1 MVNNR
6 PLKGNGKTAYKP
18 GITEVYTSFV
28 DHLWHL
34 WDSVFF
40 AYLQGDK
47 HFGHR
52 TRPSEDD
59 ALLPCV
65 LSAFVAD
72 VRHHDA
78 DLVA

>member
-6 PLKGNGKTAYKP
+6 PLKGNGKTAYKS
-18 GITEVYTSFV
+18 GTAEVYTSFV
-28 DHLWHL
+28 GHLWHL

-47 HFGHR
+47 HFGHKA
-52 TRPSEDD
+52 RPSEDD
-59 ALLPCV
+59 ALLPGV
-65 LSAFVAD
+65 LFAVVAD
-72 VRHHDA
+72 ARHHDA